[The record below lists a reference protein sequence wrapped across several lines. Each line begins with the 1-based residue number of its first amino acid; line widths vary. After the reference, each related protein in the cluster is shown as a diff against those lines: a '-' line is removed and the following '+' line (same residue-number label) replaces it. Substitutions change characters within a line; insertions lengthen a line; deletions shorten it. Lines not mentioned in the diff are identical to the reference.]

1 MVNVTR
7 KINEINSPEN
17 EFLQECAQKGYNEIS
32 GYTEYDAET
41 EEEIKDAARARI
53 KLLWKRE
60 EGKTDE
66 EIEEMR
72 GDD

>member
-1 MVNVTR
+1 MDISR
-7 KINEINSPEN
+7 RIQEINSPEN
-17 EFLQECAQKGYNEIS
+17 EFLQECAQKGYNKIS
-32 GYTEYDAET
+32 GYTEYDKET
-41 EEEIKDAARARI
+41 EEKIIEEAKRRI
-53 KLLWKRE
+53 KVLWARE